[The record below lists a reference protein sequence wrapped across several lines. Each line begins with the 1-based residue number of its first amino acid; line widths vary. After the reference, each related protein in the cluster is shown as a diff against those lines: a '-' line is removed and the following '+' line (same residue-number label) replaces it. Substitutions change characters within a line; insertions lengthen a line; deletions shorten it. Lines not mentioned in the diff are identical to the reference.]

1 MYARD
6 DILGLIIA
14 WSAVNNGAG
23 EGGEGEGWVE
33 KEKNRK
39 SPSN

>member
-23 EGGEGEGWVE
+23 EGGGGGRVGGERE
-33 KEKNRK
+33 K
-39 SPSN
+39 